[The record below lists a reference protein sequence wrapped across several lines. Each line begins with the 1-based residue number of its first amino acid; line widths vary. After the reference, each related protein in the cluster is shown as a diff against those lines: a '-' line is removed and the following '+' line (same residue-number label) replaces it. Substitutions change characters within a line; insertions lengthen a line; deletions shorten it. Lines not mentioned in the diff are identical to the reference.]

1 MADLDYAAPMPRLL
15 EISSAYARLSLQ
27 SELLPPE
34 RALAGTGLSEPEL
47 AELEFID
54 WRALAQIYS
63 NIAAAVTMPDWAPLL
78 GSRFNITAH
87 GPLGFAAISA
97 PTLGEALLVLGTLY
111 PVRNNAIRAEVG
123 LEQGRYYLW
132 LEDLTG
138 DRDFCRVMSEIIL
151 KVAES
156 LLSAIL
162 GHPVGANVRVAF
174 AHSPPPGASQIIAAY
189 DATVE
194 FDAQRYSISVPEA
207 WWALPSP
214 LSDEVVYRANVIR
227 CREIIARREGPG
239 SASAVVVLMLSN
251 HFDHMV
257 AGTASVAEPPSLE
270 DIAEAMHLTSRTL
283 IRRLK
288 KENTSYKTIL
298 QNQRRDYAQQLLRD
312 ARLQVAEVGEIL
324 GYREPANFGRAFRRW
339 FGASP
344 AAWRRQ

>member
-1 MADLDYAAPMPRLL
+1 MPRLL
-15 EISSAYARLSLQ
+15 EISSAYARLALQ

-34 RALAGTGLSEPEL
+34 RALAGTGLTEAEL

-54 WRALAQIYS
+54 WRILAQMFD
-63 NIAAAVTMPDWAPLL
+63 NIDTFGTIPDWAPLL
-78 GSRFNITAH
+78 GSRLNITAH

-97 PTLGEALLVLGTLY
+97 PTLGESLQVMGTLY
-111 PVRNNAIRAEVG
+111 PVRNSAIRVDAG

-138 DRDFCRVMSEIIL
+138 DECFFRVMSEIIL

-162 GHPVGANVRVAF
+162 GHPVGANVSVAF
-174 AHSPPPGASQIIAAY
+174 AHPPPAGARQITAAY

-194 FDAQRYSISVPEA
+194 FDAERYSISVPEA
-207 WWALPSP
+207 WCALPSP
-214 LSDEVVYRANVIR
+214 LFDEQVYRANVIR
-227 CREIIARREGPG
+227 CREIIAKREGPG
-239 SASAVVVLMLSN
+239 SASAFVVLMLSN

-257 AGTASVAEPPSLE
+257 AGSATTAEPPTLE
-270 DIAEAMHLTSRTL
+270 DISEAMHLTSRTL

-288 KENTSYKTIL
+288 KEGTNYKGIL
-298 QNQRRDYAQQLLRD
+298 ENQRRDYAQQLLRD